1 MATTDRSKQYSQSA
15 IYGSL
20 AYDLADPFAAY
31 NAGTAAPE
39 FPYDSPGEV
48 PARPVPRTE
57 PRTDRRAKR
66 RAQAEAFA
74 RAEAEN
80 NKQAIAPFAV
90 LGVLC
95 VAVLIVFTM
104 VARIQLNAV
113 ADEAVSLRNQLSE
126 LKVEQNRLRIDYES
140 AFNLTEVEEY
150 AIRHLGMQQ
159 PRRDQIY
166 YIDSAAPDRAEILG
180 EDRGSLGEDG
190 TAVGIAVGS
199 DMVNTGN
206 DAGEDVADADET
218 AEDDVEDIVGEAPA
232 TDTQGKTVA

>member
-1 MATTDRSKQYSQSA
+1 MATMDRRQRYSQSA

-39 FPYDSPGEV
+39 FPYDPPMEA
-48 PARPVPRTE
+48 PARPAPRTV

-80 NKQAIAPFAV
+80 NKQAIAPFAI

-104 VARIQLNAV
+104 MARIQLNAV
-113 ADEAVSLRNQLSE
+113 ADEAVALRNQLSE

-166 YIDSAAPDRAEILG
+166 YIDSAAPDRSEILG
-180 EDRGSLGEDG
+180 EDRGSLGEDRSAAG
-190 TAVGIAVGS
+190 AAVGS
-199 DMVNTGN
+199 T
-206 DAGEDVADADET
+206 AADADEDSGADAAGTDVT
-218 AEDDVEDIVGEAPA
+218 AEDDAGHIVGEAPT
-232 TDTQGKTVA
+232 TDTQDGLTA